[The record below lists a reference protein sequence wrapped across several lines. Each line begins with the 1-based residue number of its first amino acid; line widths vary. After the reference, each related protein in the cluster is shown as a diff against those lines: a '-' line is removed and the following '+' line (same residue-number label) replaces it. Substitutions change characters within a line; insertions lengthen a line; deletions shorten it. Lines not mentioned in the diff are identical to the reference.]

1 MFLTHEIVV
10 LPFLCS
16 TFLIS
21 LTFLC
26 VFDFRKSVKQRNEK
40 KIVIFKSNSQKLN
53 NWDETPPS
61 FERNIP
67 PHEIFGLF
75 LTDNEMET
83 ICLESTSYPRPVS
96 KVNITLP

>member
-16 TFLIS
+16 TFLIL

-26 VFDFRKSVKQRNEK
+26 VFDFTKSVKQRNEK

-53 NWDETPPS
+53 NWEETSSS

-75 LTDNEMET
+75 LTDNEWKQFASNQQV
-83 ICLESTSYPRPVS
+83 IPVPS
-96 KVNITLP
+96 QR